1 MFDKLVLSTKER
13 RKARSSKFFAATSL
27 LYLLAIAS
35 AVVFSV
41 VSANPGIFEASE
53 IVHLT
58 ASPPPPVAPAQPV
71 VTRRSQAN
79 TPQPNI
85 YKVKDLEQ
93 IIRQPVATPPVISP
107 GVIDPEVGNRNGI
120 QGDVRLGVPDG
131 LLKPEAHDPPPP
143 TPIQPRVELPP
154 QQPAPE
160 KQIVKLPSSVLTG
173 KAIVKKSPDYPPMA
187 KQIRLAG
194 SVTVE
199 IMISPDGRVESAR
212 ALNGHPLLMQASVA
226 AAREWRFQPT
236 MLNGVP
242 VRVTGVIT
250 FNFTLN

>member
-13 RKARSSKFFAATSL
+13 RKARSSKFVAATSL
-27 LYLLAIAS
+27 LYLLAVAS

-71 VTRRSQAN
+71 VTRSHPAD
-79 TPQPNI
+79 TPKPNI
-85 YKVKDLEQ
+85 YNVKPLEEV
-93 IIRQPVATPPVISP
+93 RAEPVTKPPDISTR
-107 GVIDPEVGNRNGI
+107 GIDPTAGNPGGI
-120 QGDVRLGVPDG
+120 QGDLRPGIPDG
-131 LLKPEAHDPPPP
+131 LLKPEAHEPPPP
-143 TPIQPRVELPP
+143 QPVQPRVEPP
-154 QQPAPE
+154 PQPAPE

-173 KAIVKKSPDYPPMA
+173 KAIVKKAPDYPPMA
-187 KQIRLAG
+187 KNIRLAG

-199 IMISPDGRVESAR
+199 IMISPDGRVEAAR

>member
-13 RKARSSKFFAATSL
+13 RKVRSSKFLAVTSL
-27 LYLLAIAS
+27 LYLLALAS

-71 VTRRSQAN
+71 VTRSNPAN
-79 TPQPNI
+79 TPKPNI
-85 YKVKDLEQ
+85 YNVKPLEEV
-93 IIRQPVATPPVISP
+93 RAEPATQPPNISKRVVDPNEGNP
-107 GVIDPEVGNRNGI
+107 GGI
-120 QGDVRLGVPDG
+120 PGDMHSGIPNS
-131 LLKPEAHDPPPP
+131 LLKPEAHEPPPQP
-143 TPIQPRVELPP
+143 VQPRVEPP
-154 QQPAPE
+154 PLQLAPE
-160 KQIVKLPSSVLTG
+160 KQVVKLPSSVLTG

-236 MLNGVP
+236 VLNGVP